1 MENLL
6 EKAQGYEYNS
16 VMYKDMEDI
25 GQASKENVFTCEDS
39 LFIMK
44 EKPEEI
50 EIFWGARN
58 KESFFSGINK
68 IITIILNTEAKDKRM
83 FLEFIPSEFVEE
95 MEELGFK
102 VASEWIDFWAQELS
116 NMKVQ
121 PSTSYNI
128 KLIEPNEYGNAGHV
142 LRSCNGYSRGFK
154 GESDEWIK
162 EWNEEDNS
170 CILVAAMNKEIIG
183 VCCLNIYGFDSEK
196 GPVLWLREIAVTPD
210 YQGKGVAYTLIEEAF
225 KWGITKGAKRSFLA
239 CDADNIKAI
248 KLYEKFGYKRK
259 AERGQINMIK

>member
-25 GQASKENVFTCEDS
+25 GEASKENVFTGEDS
-39 LFIMK
+39 LFIAK

-50 EIFWGARN
+50 EIFWGADS
-58 KESFFSGINK
+58 KESFFKGINSALN
-68 IITIILNTEAKDKRM
+68 IIQHRGVKAKRV
-83 FLEFIPSEFVEE
+83 FLEFIPSEFAEE

-102 VASEWIDFWAQELS
+102 VVSEWVDFWAQELS
-116 NMKVQ
+116 NMEVQ
-121 PSTSYNI
+121 PSTSYNV
-128 KLIEPNEYGNAGHV
+128 KLIEANEYGNAGQV

-154 GESDEWIK
+154 GESDEWVK
-162 EWNEEDNS
+162 EWNEGDNS
-170 CILVAAMNKEIIG
+170 CILVAAMNNEIIG

-196 GPVLWLREIAVTPD
+196 GPVLWLREIAVAPA
-210 YQGKGVAYTLIEEAF
+210 YQGKGIGYSLIEQAF
-225 KWGITKGAKRSFLA
+225 QWGIAKGAKRSFLA

-248 KLYEKFGYKRK
+248 KLYGKFGYKRK
-259 AERGQINMIK
+259 AERGQINMAK